1 MFLLRC
7 LQLGI
12 PLSELGDI
20 TVGEITDIFIE
31 KMNDEEDYEETETL
45 EGDDILRFLGVN

>member
-12 PLSELGDI
+12 PLSELGSI
-20 TVGEITDIFIE
+20 SVGEITDIFIE
-31 KMNDEEDYEETETL
+31 KMNDEENYDEVEEL
-45 EGDDILRFLGVN
+45 QGDDILKFLGVN